1 MARVSTSGGASMD
14 PEEVMQ
20 LAQTNPDLF
29 QKVLNYFNLGGG
41 ADAPQAR
48 QSAVTGDVGMVD
60 VTTGAVGGGAP
71 GTAMGSAGGRSAAT
85 GGGGTRTG
93 FGDATR
99 QGTPITGTGAAGGG
113 GGGGRPPVT
122 GTAAPAPGGAPGGG
136 GMPGS
141 QYLAGKAAQ
150 AGGYRALAGSA
161 AKKGLTLAGRYA
173 PLVGGGIQLLQGDPL
188 GAVGSVAGGMLG
200 GLLGPVGSIAGATIG
215 GPVVKAL
222 AGGASNLVSAAT
234 GAKREAGES
243 GLLGGPIQ
251 GLSPKELEIAELLRK
266 GEVKTSAEMLP
277 IFKQYRDVER
287 QNTMQ
292 LNQQVGQL
300 TGALNRQM
308 YAAQLAGGAQQQAG
322 QTVRGIIGGSNPYA
336 ASVFRG

>member
-1 MARVSTSGGASMD
+1 MD
-14 PEEVMQ
+14 PEEALQ
-20 LAQTNPDLF
+20 LAKTNPDLF
-29 QKVLNYFNLGGG
+29 QKVLNFLKQGGG
-41 ADAPQAR
+41 AGAPQAG

-60 VTTGAVGGGAP
+60 VTTGAVGGSAP
-71 GTAMGSAGGRSAAT
+71 MTAMGSAGGRSAA
-85 GGGGTRTG
+85 GGGTRTG

-113 GGGGRPPVT
+113 GGSGRPPVT
-122 GTAAPAPGGAPGGG
+122 GTAAPAPGGAPGGGG

-188 GAVGSVAGGMLG
+188 GAVGSVAGGLLG
-200 GLLGPVGSIAGATIG
+200 GTLGPVGSIVGATVG

-222 AGGASNLVSAAT
+222 AGGASNVVNAIT

-251 GLSPKELEIAELLRK
+251 GLTPKDLEIAEALRR

-277 IFKQYRDVER
+277 IFKQYRDVEM

-322 QTVRGIIGGSNPYA
+322 QTVRSIIGSSNPYA

>member
-1 MARVSTSGGASMD
+1 MD
-14 PEEVMQ
+14 PEEARQ
-20 LAQTNPDLF
+20 LAQTDPALF
-29 QKVLNYFNLGGG
+29 EWLVNKVKQLTEAG
-41 ADAPQAR
+41 APQAG
-48 QSAVTGDVGMVD
+48 QSAVTGDVGLVD
-60 VTTGAVGGGAP
+60 VTTGAVGGSAP
-71 GTAMGSAGGRSAAT
+71 MTAMGSAGGRSAA
-85 GGGGTRTG
+85 GGGTRTG

-122 GTAAPAPGGAPGGG
+122 GTAAPAPGGAPGGGG

-188 GAVGSVAGGMLG
+188 GAVGSVTGGILG
-200 GLLGPVGSIAGATIG
+200 GALGFGPVGSIVGATVG

-222 AGGASNLVSAAT
+222 AGGASNVVNAMT

-251 GLSPKELEIAELLRK
+251 GLTPKDLEIAEALRK

-277 IFKQYRDVER
+277 IFKQYRDVEM

-322 QTVRGIIGGSNPYA
+322 ETVRSIIGASNPYA